1 MSEELT
7 NNTTYYSN
15 SIETEILMKFK
26 EIAKRDDRTIKYL
39 LNKLIK
45 KYVQE
50 NY

>member
-1 MSEELT
+1 MSEEPNKNMT
-7 NNTTYYSN
+7 GYAN
-15 SIETEILMKFK
+15 SIETEILIKFK

-45 KYVQE
+45 QYVQE